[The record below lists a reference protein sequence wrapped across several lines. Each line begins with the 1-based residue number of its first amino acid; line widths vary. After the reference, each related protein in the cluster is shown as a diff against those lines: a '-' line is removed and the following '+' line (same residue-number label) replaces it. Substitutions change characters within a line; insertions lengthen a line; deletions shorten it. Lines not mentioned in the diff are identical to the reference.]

1 MLKESVRNC
10 IKYPYRVIK
19 KCYLS
24 IDASNALKK
33 IAQKEKTK
41 GKIKVGFI
49 VQMPEIW
56 DKQLPVYEA
65 MLADEMFDPYLIVVP
80 SFDLALNTFKEYG
93 EELEFFRSLY
103 PDEKIILAYSDE
115 KWIDLKELKL
125 NYIFYQRCWENY
137 LPECYTTKT
146 VIKHSKT
153 CYIPYCFHGLNVKK
167 TYYSSSFFYYLYM
180 MFCCSNEQLTEF
192 PKRSGQK
199 SIFLGFPSIENISNG
214 LELKYN
220 NILWTPR
227 WTDDSEFGGSTFF
240 QYMYSITDIKR
251 DFPSSKLVL
260 RPHPLTFQN
269 AIRLKKLTESEIDD
283 YKLKLSEMGIIFD
296 NNKLIEESFLN
307 TDILITDFSSVLMS
321 FFLTGKPIIYCA
333 TIDNVDFTDSFKDI
347 IECSYIAKS
356 WNDVMKYVS
365 QLLNGEDP
373 LKDKRNETIRKM
385 ADNNKQSTERILKYI
400 IDDNMPNDK

>member
-1 MLKESVRNC
+1 MLKEIVKKC
-10 IKYPYRVIK
+10 IKYPYRTIK
-19 KCYLS
+19 KCYLN

-33 IAQKEKTK
+33 IAHKENTN

-65 MLADEMFDPYLIVVP
+65 MLDDEKFDPYLIVLP
-80 SFDLALNTFKEYG
+80 SFDLALNAFKEYG

-103 PDEKIILAYSDE
+103 PDEKNILAYSDE
-115 KWIDLKELKL
+115 KWIDLEKFKF

-137 LPECYTTKT
+137 LPKCYKTKK
-146 VIKHSKT
+146 VIKYSKT

-167 TYYSSSFFYYLYM
+167 TYYSSSFFYYLYF
-180 MFCCSNEQLTEF
+180 MFCCSDEQLNEF
-192 PKRSGQK
+192 PKRRNQK
-199 SIFLGFPSIENISNG
+199 STFLGFPSIENISND

-240 QYMYSITDIKR
+240 QYMYSITDIKKNH
-251 DFPSSKLVL
+251 PTSNLIL
-260 RPHPLTFQN
+260 RPHPLTFQY
-269 AIRLKKLTESEIDD
+269 AIKLKKLTESEIDN
-283 YKLKLSEMGIIFD
+283 YKSRLSELGILFD
-296 NNKLIEESFLN
+296 ENKLIEESFLN

-333 TIDNVDFTDSFKDI
+333 NIENVDFTDSFKDI

-356 WNDVMKYVS
+356 WTDVMKYVS
-365 QLLNGEDP
+365 LLLNGEDP
-373 LKDKRNETIRKM
+373 LKDKRNKTIRKM
-385 ADNNKQSTERILKYI
+385 VDYNKQSTERILKYI
-400 IDDNMPNDK
+400 IDDNLLNNK